1 MLPDYRANLS
11 YSPLKFR
18 QLHTVIVTA
27 DIATG
32 GGAAT
37 LRASESSPQ
46 TAISGTG
53 GTYTV
58 TLPKGQFLFPEAGF
72 IEKAAA
78 PLTADGST
86 VSFGPVTAS
95 AGSLVVFT
103 LSGAAGTAASPAS
116 VTAAVLRLVLTV
128 GRQ

>member
-1 MLPDYRANLS
+1 MLPDYKNGLS

-18 QLHTVIVTA
+18 HIHDIMIVA

-37 LRASESSPQ
+37 LRTSESSPGV
-46 TAISGTG
+46 TISGSA

-58 TLPKGQFLFPEAGF
+58 TLPKGQNLWPEAGF

-86 VSFGPVTAS
+86 VSFGTLTAT
-95 AGSLVVFT
+95 AGSFQVFT
-103 LSGAAGTAASPAS
+103 LSGVAGTAASPAS
-116 VTAAVLRLVLTV
+116 VTAAVLRLVMKL
-128 GRQ
+128 GKI

>member
-1 MLPDYRANLS
+1 MLPDFKPGLLFTA
-11 YSPLKFR
+11 LKR
-18 QLHTVIVTA
+18 RHVHDIEIVA

-37 LRASESSPQ
+37 LRASESSPGVG
-46 TAISGTG
+46 ISGTG

-58 TLPKGQFLFPEAGF
+58 TLPKGQTLSPGACY
-72 IEKAAA
+72 IEKVAA

-86 VSFGPVTAS
+86 ISFGTLTAT
-95 AGSLVVFT
+95 AGTFSVFT

-116 VTAAVLRLVLTV
+116 VTAAVLRLTMRL
-128 GRQ
+128 GKI